1 MPVQPVRGVGT
12 GGIVMDIPAVLLPE
26 THWSDGRNVRFDNA
40 SVSKISGHIAY
51 AEDFGQTAVHWGIFW
66 NRPTTPFL
74 IYANPT
80 DVYRQDSAGNIAEIS
95 TGSTYASGSRWHGS
109 LFTGGFA
116 VVMNNTV
123 DTPQYIIHG
132 NTGAAQETRLVDLPG
147 WNYTPGTAI
156 TAGIVRPFRNH
167 LVAGNLTA
175 VTGGVISQNP
185 ATIRIST
192 AAAPGLIPTTW
203 EPGALGDASTADE
216 FELSQT
222 EAIVD
227 MKELR
232 GHLFVYTGD
241 SIHQISIGQAATIAS
256 DYAVGYGCLAVDCIA
271 AFDGQHFVVDRNDM
285 YVHSGSGGIRS
296 VVDGKMRDYFYGNL
310 NATHF
315 ANTFVS
321 VNRAEDEIWVCYPT
335 LTSTGNC
342 DEALI
347 WNYRQDT
354 WTIRDIPNVRAGFQA
369 PPITNDAFMASSE
382 KLIVVGTA
390 DAKFF
395 QMDTGTQ
402 FDGVDFTAY
411 VERKRFD
418 PANMIDSYKYI
429 NKIYL
434 TFDPQSAQATMNV
447 AVRGQNGTSVDHN
460 LMSGTR
466 IENREFKAGT
476 EDYQVN
482 FRESG
487 RLLNMRIG
495 SSGAG
500 TWELAGYALDVAL
513 EDKR

>member
-1 MPVQPVRGVGT
+1 MPLQPVRGVGT
-12 GGIVMDIPAVLLPE
+12 GGIVRDVPAVLLPE

-40 SVSKISGHIAY
+40 SVNKISGHVQYSIGLS
-51 AEDFGQTAVHWGIFW
+51 DTNNHFGIHWP
-66 NRPTTPFL
+66 RPTTRYT
-74 IYANPT
+74 IYAN
-80 DVYRQDSAGNIAEIS
+80 DDNVYRVDAAGVQSEIS
-95 TGSTYASGSRWHGS
+95 TGSTYADGSRWHGS

-123 DTPQYIIHG
+123 NTPQYIIHG
-132 NTGAAQETRLVDLPG
+132 NTGASFETTLTDLPG
-147 WNYTPGTAI
+147 WNYTAGTAI
-156 TAGIVRPFRNH
+156 TAGVVRPFRNH
-167 LVAGNLTA
+167 LVAGNLTS
-175 VTGGVISQNP
+175 VTGGVITQNP

-203 EPGALGDASTADE
+203 EPGVGDQLADE

-222 EAIVD
+222 ESIVD

-241 SIHQISIGQAATIAS
+241 SIHQISIGQSATIAQ
-256 DYAVGYGCLAVDCIA
+256 DYAVGYGCLAIDCIA
-271 AFDGQHFVVDRNDM
+271 AFDGQHFVVDRNDV
-285 YVHSGSGGIRS
+285 YVHSGSGGIKS
-296 VVDGKMRDYFYGNL
+296 VIDGKLRDYFYGNL

-321 VNRAEDEIWVCYPT
+321 VNRSEDEIWVCYPT

-342 DEALI
+342 NEALI
-347 WNYRQDT
+347 WNYRQDH
-354 WTIRDIPNVRAGFQA
+354 WSIRDLPNVRAGFQA
-369 PPITNDAFMASSE
+369 PPIANDAFMISSE
-382 KLIVVGTA
+382 RLVTLGTA
-390 DAKFF
+390 DNKLY
-395 QMDTGTQ
+395 QMDTSSQ

-418 PANMIDSYKYI
+418 PSNMVDAYKNI
-429 NKIYL
+429 NKVYL
-434 TFDPQSAQATMNV
+434 TFDPQDTQAVMNV
-447 AVRGQNGTSVDHN
+447 AMRGQNGTSVDHN
-460 LMSGTR
+460 LVTGNK
-466 IENREFKAGT
+466 IENREFKVTT

-482 FRESG
+482 LRESG

-500 TWELAGYALDVAL
+500 TWEFAGYALDVSL